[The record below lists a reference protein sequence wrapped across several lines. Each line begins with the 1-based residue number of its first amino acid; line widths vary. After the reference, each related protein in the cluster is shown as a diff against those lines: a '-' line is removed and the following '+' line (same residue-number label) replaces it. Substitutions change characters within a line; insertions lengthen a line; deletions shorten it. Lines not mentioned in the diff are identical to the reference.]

1 MSLADICKE
10 PRPAEERPCFVG
22 NVGFPSREG
31 CEHPW
36 TAWGVGVGSFRVARP
51 SSWVWAPLHLPRG
64 PGQESAV
71 SAGRCKNTR
80 TRGAGGIPRWERGEG
95 LGWFLCPAAGRG
107 CLSGRVRREGEPE
120 LFQQRLRG
128 RGAEMS
134 EDGRAA
140 WQMPLAQNQREAA
153 LCRERLQKNQ
163 ARGNTSIN
171 NYGDVFSKC

>member
-1 MSLADICKE
+1 M
-10 PRPAEERPCFVG
+10 
-22 NVGFPSREG
+22 
-31 CEHPW
+31 
-36 TAWGVGVGSFRVARP
+36 
-51 SSWVWAPLHLPRG
+51 
-64 PGQESAV
+64 
-71 SAGRCKNTR
+71 
-80 TRGAGGIPRWERGEG
+80 
-95 LGWFLCPAAGRG
+95 
-107 CLSGRVRREGEPE
+107 RREGEPE